1 MLEVINVCSSYG
13 QAQVLHQVSIHV
25 KPGEIV
31 ALLGRN
37 GMGKT
42 SLVRTIMGVGS
53 PMLTSGSMLMKGQHL
68 EALPSHLISNAGIG
82 YVPQGR
88 RLFASL
94 TVLEHLQILE
104 NKSERSWSIDQ
115 VFQAFPRLAER
126 IHHRGNQLSGG
137 ERQMLAIGRALM
149 TGPEILLMDEP
160 TEGLAPVTVEL
171 VESILEKLRE
181 QGLGILLVEQNL
193 YSAMAVANRVYIIE
207 TGQIVW
213 EGLPDELLSN
223 QEIMQ
228 RYLGIH

>member
-1 MLEVINVCSSYG
+1 
-13 QAQVLHQVSIHV
+13 
-25 KPGEIV
+25 
-31 ALLGRN
+31 
-37 GMGKT
+37 
-42 SLVRTIMGVGS
+42 
-53 PMLTSGSMLMKGQHL
+53 
-68 EALPSHLISNAGIG
+68 
-82 YVPQGR
+82 
-88 RLFASL
+88 
-94 TVLEHLQILE
+94 
-104 NKSERSWSIDQ
+104 
-115 VFQAFPRLAER
+115 
-126 IHHRGNQLSGG
+126 
-137 ERQMLAIGRALM
+137 
-149 TGPEILLMDEP
+149 MDEP